1 MSNKRE
7 MAAEPEVVKLVAPT
21 VKQADGEDNGVFT
34 IILDDGRDA
43 RLTARLLRQLNSAL
57 DEVEAHA
64 GPTALVL
71 TGSNKFFSNGFDID
85 WLMGNEQ
92 ALALQTLHQLL
103 ARLILF
109 PVPTVCAINGHAFA
123 GGMAGALSFRCF
135 FIFMLHRLGNKI
147 IRNRL
152 LFSFFEGQWWPWRA
166 IFV

>member
-1 MSNKRE
+1 

-21 VKQADGEDNGVFT
+21 IKQADGEDNGVFT

-92 ALALQTLHQLL
+92 ALALQVK
-103 ARLILF
+103 ARLLP
-109 PVPTVCAINGHAFA
+109 PVRPP
-123 GGMAGALSFRCF
+123 L
-135 FIFMLHRLGNKI
+135 
-147 IRNRL
+147 
-152 LFSFFEGQWWPWRA
+152 
-166 IFV
+166 